1 MSKKNDPLFF
11 IKYLPCL
18 LVFDEANYI
27 LQKSVSI
34 RKKISTETS
43 LTAKLVGR
51 YHCFWF
57 LYQIYNLKN
66 QYKNVNSLNYLIY
79 TQNECLN
86 ILAFWNA
93 DRNDLPF
100 IFFLLNIT
108 FRMKYLLLEKVHT
121 KININMHRKEGIVF

>member
-1 MSKKNDPLFF
+1 M
-11 IKYLPCL
+11 
-18 LVFDEANYI
+18 
-27 LQKSVSI
+27 SI

-51 YHCFWF
+51 YLCFCS

-86 ILAFWNA
+86 ILAFWKA

-100 IFFLLNIT
+100 IFFPPEHNIQDEV
-108 FRMKYLLLEKVHT
+108 FIIRKST
-121 KININMHRKEGIVF
+121 KININMNRKEGIVFLDSP